1 MNFLD
6 SVLTAL
12 APGWV
17 GSLIGIVG
25 LVAAGVTY
33 ILTRQRTI
41 IAYRTR
47 GMQLLGSLEAKL
59 PREVTVQY
67 RGKDV
72 PRLTRSLVVIW
83 NDGERTINQSDVV
96 DTAPLLLDVGNGAEI
111 LSASVVKSSRDVI
124 QLNCRPNDHK
134 HHQILISFEFLDS
147 KDGGVI
153 EVLHTAERR
162 HLKLLGT
169 IKGMPN
175 GPKNLGGLL
184 SSQHPVKSIPFV
196 KSRRSIAGLTIVV
209 GVVLVLVGFNLVNFS
224 NCPKVFTGLQYPL
237 ALGGLLYV
245 VMGGYFLWFIRRRY
259 PRALHVE
266 ELD

>member
-6 SVLTAL
+6 KVLTAL

-25 LVAAGVTY
+25 LVAAGITY

-83 NDGERTINQSDVV
+83 NDGERTINQADVV
-96 DTAPLLLDVGNGAEI
+96 DSDPLVLDAGNGAEI

-124 QLNCRPNDHK
+124 QLICRPNDHML
-134 HHQILISFEFLDS
+134 HQILISFAFLDS

-153 EVLHTAERR
+153 EVLHTGERR

-169 IKGMPN
+169 VKGMPS
-175 GPKNLGGLL
+175 GPKGLGGLL
-184 SSQHPVKSIPFV
+184 SRQLPGKPNHFV
-196 KSRRSIAGLTIVV
+196 KSRRSFAGLTIVV
-209 GVVLVLVGFNLVNFS
+209 GVVFALVGFNLAQFS
-224 NCPKVFTGLQYPL
+224 DGAKLFTGLKYPL
-237 ALGGLLYV
+237 AVGGLLYV
-245 VMGGYFLWFIRRRY
+245 GLGAYLLWFVRRRY
-259 PRALHVE
+259 PRSLHVE
-266 ELD
+266 ELE